1 MSKEKKNMKEVVSG
15 SMLTAYSSINCEKP
29 FFVTSRTGKRIP
41 VPCGQ
46 CIACL
51 RKRRNSWAIRLDD
64 ESKHPRCIDQFGI
77 TLTYN
82 SDSLPWLP
90 LAVLQNRS
98 YRYKEV
104 SKDKYILDVYRGVSV
119 EQLRNK
125 TAVSLAYA
133 YDIECYIKRLRKWFE
148 DHYPQFFIRYYIVSD
163 YGELEGKRT
172 GRAHYHGIIFVFATD
187 IQTAE
192 HFRRSSA
199 RFSICQ
205 RFRDVSMDKWP
216 YAERVYN
223 AKKNIFIGKDYHT
236 IDKGYTSYLGKYINK
251 YEDTQA
257 VGRKYID
264 TRIFC
269 SRQSSKRQLGSI
281 GYSSFVENN
290 PYDFNRMLRE
300 LDMAVKNGT
309 RFQPSILSQSLNGCY
324 RKKLL
329 EKYFGFKFSRL
340 AKWIELKNYLL
351 EVSDKTTLIREEYLD
366 PNDPLE
372 VLYID
377 KVTLNVPHLYKRVK
391 PNRKRS
397 SINRPPKYTDYVWV
411 DYELPNKPFTPLE
424 ICAFCRYIHFANKQ
438 LDLYLSQFKGSGKY
452 MIQNW
457 LCLPYIGDKSNFD
470 RETFVKAVYSRKN
483 VKNEIVRLKKFA
495 ETYAKYHEIHNKYT
509 DY

>member
-1 MSKEKKNMKEVVSG
+1 MSILQKEIVSG
-15 SMLTAYSSINCEKP
+15 QILTAYSSINCEKP
-29 FFVTSRTGKRIP
+29 IFVTTRTGKRIP

-64 ESKHPRCIDQFGI
+64 ESKHPRCVDQFGI

-90 LAVLQNRS
+90 LAVLQNKS

-104 SKDKYILDVYRGVSV
+104 SKDKFILDVYRGVSPV
-119 EQLRNK
+119 QLRNR
-125 TAVSLAYA
+125 TAVSLAYPF
-133 YDIECYIKRLRKWFE
+133 DIECYIKRLRKWFQ

-172 GRAHYHGIIFVFATD
+172 GRAHYHGIIFVFAND

-192 HFRRSSA
+192 NFRRSSA
-199 RFSICQ
+199 RFSLCQ
-205 RFRDVSMDKWP
+205 LFRDAAMSKWP
-216 YAERVYN
+216 YAERIYN
-223 AKKNIFIGKDYHT
+223 AKKNIFIGKDYHI

-251 YEDTQA
+251 YEDSEA

-269 SRQSSKRQLGSI
+269 SRQSSKRELGSI

-290 PYDFNRMLRE
+290 IYDFTRILRE
-300 LDMAVKNGT
+300 LDTAVKSGT
-309 RFQPSILSQSLNGCY
+309 RFQPSILSQPLNGCY

-329 EKYFGFKFSRL
+329 ERYFGFKFSRL

-351 EVSDKTTLIREEYLD
+351 EVSDNTTIICEEYLD

-377 KVTLNVPHLYKRVK
+377 KATLNVPHLYKRIK

-397 SINRPPKYTDYVWV
+397 SIYRPPKYIDFCWV
-411 DYELPNKPFTPLE
+411 DYELPSKPFTPLE
-424 ICAFCRYIHFANKQ
+424 ICAFCRYIHFANTQ
-438 LDLYLSQFKGSGKY
+438 LDLYLNRFRGSGKY

-470 RETFVKAVYSRKN
+470 RETFIKAVYSRKN

-495 ETYAKYHEIHNKYT
+495 EDYAKYHEIHNKYT